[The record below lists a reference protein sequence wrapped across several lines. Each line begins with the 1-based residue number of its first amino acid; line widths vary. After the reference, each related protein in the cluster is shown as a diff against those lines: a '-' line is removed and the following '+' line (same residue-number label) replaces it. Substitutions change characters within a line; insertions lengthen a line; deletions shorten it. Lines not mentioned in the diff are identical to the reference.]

1 MREYFDILL
10 SDEVEEF
17 LDKIDE
23 KARDKIIYNI
33 DKAKYSLDPKIFKK
47 LTKEIWEFRAK
58 YRSIQ
63 YRLLAFWDRRDNK
76 DTLVIATHGF
86 IKKTQKTPKSE
97 IDRAKKIREIYF
109 SKNK

>member
-10 SDEVEEF
+10 SDDVEKF

-47 LTKEIWEFRAK
+47 LTKEIWEFRTK
-58 YRSIQ
+58 Y
-63 YRLLAFWDRRDNK
+63 
-76 DTLVIATHGF
+76 
-86 IKKTQKTPKSE
+86 
-97 IDRAKKIREIYF
+97 
-109 SKNK
+109 

>member
-1 MREYFDILL
+1 MREYFEVLL
-10 SDEVEEF
+10 SDEVEAF

-33 DKAKYSLDPKIFKK
+33 DKAKYSLDPKFFKK
-47 LTKEIWEFRAK
+47 LTKEIWEFRTK
-58 YRSIQ
+58 YRSTQ
-63 YRLLAFWDRRDNK
+63 YRLLAFWDRRNNK

-97 IDRAKKIREIYF
+97 IDRAIKIRELYF

>member
-1 MREYFDILL
+1 MREYLDILL
-10 SDEVEEF
+10 ADEVEEF
-17 LDKIDE
+17 LDEIDE

-47 LTKEIWEFRAK
+47 LTKEIWEFRTK
-58 YRSIQ
+58 YKSTQ
-63 YRLLAFWDRRDNK
+63 SRLLSFWDSRDNK
-76 DTLVIATHGF
+76 DTLVIATHVF

-97 IDRAKKIREIYF
+97 IDRAIKIREFYF

>member
-10 SDEVEEF
+10 SDDVEKF

-23 KARDKIIYNI
+23 KSRDKIIYNI
-33 DKAKYSLDPKIFKK
+33 DKAKYSPDPKIFKK
-47 LTKEIWEFRAK
+47 FTKEIWEFRTK
-58 YRSIQ
+58 YRSTQ

-86 IKKTQKTPKSE
+86 IKKTQKTPMTE
-97 IDRAKKIREIYF
+97 IDRAIKIKEFYF
-109 SKNK
+109 SKRK

>member
-1 MREYFDILL
+1 MREYFEVLL
-10 SDEVEEF
+10 SDEVEAF

-33 DKAKYSLDPKIFKK
+33 DKAKYSLDPKFFKK
-47 LTKEIWEFRAK
+47 LTKEIWEFRTK
-58 YRSIQ
+58 YRSTQ
-63 YRLLAFWDRRDNK
+63 YRLLAFWDRMDNK

-97 IDRAKKIREIYF
+97 IDRAIKIRELYF

>member
-17 LDKIDE
+17 LDKVDE

-47 LTKEIWEFRAK
+47 LTKEIWEFRTN
-58 YRSIQ
+58 YR
-63 YRLLAFWDRRDNK
+63 
-76 DTLVIATHGF
+76 
-86 IKKTQKTPKSE
+86 
-97 IDRAKKIREIYF
+97 
-109 SKNK
+109 

>member
-47 LTKEIWEFRAK
+47 LTKEIWEFRTK
-58 YRSIQ
+58 YRSTQ
-63 YRLLAFWDRRDNK
+63 YRLLAFWDRKENK

-97 IDRAKKIREIYF
+97 IDRAIKIREYYF

>member
-1 MREYFDILL
+1 MSEYFDILL
-10 SDEVEEF
+10 TDEVEEF

-47 LTKEIWEFRAK
+47 LTKEIWEFRTK
-58 YRSIQ
+58 YRSTQ

-86 IKKTQKTPKSE
+86 IKKTQKTPMSE
-97 IDRAKKIREIYF
+97 IDRAIKIKEFYF
-109 SKNK
+109 SKRK